1 MFSAVLGFVPGAAD
15 KRLTLM
21 KPALP
26 PWLDAVQIDDL
37 MVGGIPV
44 SLEFTR
50 IADDTMVN
58 VPGTSEIDVVVH
70 Y

>member
-1 MFSAVLGFVPGAAD
+1 MLSAVLGFIPNALE

-21 KPALP
+21 KRALP
-26 PWLDAVQIDDL
+26 SWLDALKIDDM

-44 SLEFTR
+44 SLEFKR

-58 VPGTSEIDVVVH
+58 EPGTSEIDLVVH
-70 Y
+70 

>member
-1 MFSAVLGFVPGAAD
+1 M
-15 KRLTLM
+15 
-21 KPALP
+21 
-26 PWLDAVQIDDL
+26 

-58 VPGTSEIDVVVH
+58 VPGISEIDVVVH